1 MRGPAEEYKANSDKA
16 CQENKCDQKMAAP
29 LRDNPLDACQIGW
42 PLKEVQWRGLY
53 KCSCWVGL

>member
-1 MRGPAEEYKANSDKA
+1 MRGPAFDWAEEYKANSDKA

-42 PLKEVQWRGLY
+42 P
-53 KCSCWVGL
+53 